1 MGNKL
6 TSTPISHAM
15 FHYCVTSHNWIHM
28 TNTQQSMRLWGK
40 YCLFVELTQQCNY
53 ATLTELTG
61 LASSAL
67 TLLVGR
73 QEWHPACKKQ
83 SGGVLAWLSV
93 WSEVQ
98 TCIWPNWCNCHSLS
112 LASVK
117 SRLVLPFPY
126 WLTQVVLEKGQLN
139 VCVCVCRRSLL
150 ITTDVS
156 RIQ

>member
-6 TSTPISHAM
+6 TSTAISHAM

-28 TNTQQSMRLWGK
+28 TNTQQSTRLWGK

-53 ATLTELTG
+53 ATLTEHTG

-93 WSEVQ
+93 RSEVQ
-98 TCIWPNWCNCHSLS
+98 TCIWPNWYNCHSLS

-139 VCVCVCRRSLL
+139 VCVYVCV
-150 ITTDVS
+150 
-156 RIQ
+156 